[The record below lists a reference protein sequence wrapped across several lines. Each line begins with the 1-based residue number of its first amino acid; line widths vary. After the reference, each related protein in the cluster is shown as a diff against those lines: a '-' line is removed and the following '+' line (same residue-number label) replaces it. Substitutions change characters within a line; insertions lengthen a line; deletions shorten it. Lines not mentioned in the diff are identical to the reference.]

1 MAGMRQEAA
10 IDGFRLAYERTGS
23 GPAVLL
29 LHGWPGDRTDYRAV
43 VPLVSQAADVIV
55 PDLRG
60 FGESDKHIADPA
72 REYNAAA
79 QARSI
84 AGLIGELGLGQVVLA
99 GYDIGSRIAQ
109 AVARNRPDLVRALVI
124 APPLPGIGD
133 RILAPQ
139 AQREFWYQ
147 AFHNLGLSAELIDGQ
162 PVAVR
167 AYLRH
172 FWSHWSGPAYE
183 PDDGHLDHLV
193 SVYGPPGAF
202 TASIAWYRAGAGSV
216 AASLAEQVPSPG
228 DRIAV
233 PTTVLWPEHDPL
245 FPREWSD
252 RIGEFFADPR
262 LTWLDGA
269 GHFSPLEAP
278 GAFAAAV
285 VAAAGTGAA
294 GPAPASTEPWWHTRP
309 MRFRATVEL
318 GGKTATGIEVPQDV
332 VAALGSGNR
341 PPVTVTIGGHTY
353 RTTVARMGGRFL
365 VPLSAENR
373 TEAGVA
379 AGDQVDVDIDLD
391 SGPREVVVPADL
403 AAALAQD
410 DTARANFDG
419 QSYTHRKEWVRWIEE
434 AKKSETRATR
444 LTKTVES
451 LRAGKR
457 AR

>member
-1 MAGMRQEAA
+1 MAGMRSEAA
-10 IDGFRLAYERTGS
+10 IDEFRLAYERTGS

-43 VPLVSQAADVIV
+43 VPLVSRSADVIV

-60 FGESDKHIADPA
+60 FGESDKHPAEPA
-72 REYNAAA
+72 RQYNAAA

-109 AVARNRPDLVRALVI
+109 AVARDRPDLVRALVI

-147 AFHNLGLSAELIDGQ
+147 AFHNLGLSAELIDGR
-162 PVAVR
+162 PAAVR

-172 FWSHWSGPAYE
+172 FWSHWSGPGYE
-183 PDDGHLDHLV
+183 PDDEHLDHLV

-216 AASLAEQVPSPG
+216 AASLAEQVPDPG

-285 VAAAGTGAA
+285 VAAVGTG
-294 GPAPASTEPWWHTRP
+294 PSMISQP
-309 MRFRATVEL
+309 
-318 GGKTATGIEVPQDV
+318 
-332 VAALGSGNR
+332 
-341 PPVTVTIGGHTY
+341 
-353 RTTVARMGGRFL
+353 
-365 VPLSAENR
+365 
-373 TEAGVA
+373 
-379 AGDQVDVDIDLD
+379 
-391 SGPREVVVPADL
+391 
-403 AAALAQD
+403 
-410 DTARANFDG
+410 
-419 QSYTHRKEWVRWIEE
+419 
-434 AKKSETRATR
+434 
-444 LTKTVES
+444 
-451 LRAGKR
+451 
-457 AR
+457 

>member
-1 MAGMRQEAA
+1 MTGMRSEAA

-43 VPLVSQAADVIV
+43 VPLVSRSADVIV

-60 FGESDKHIADPA
+60 FGESDKHAADPA

-84 AGLIGELGLGQVVLA
+84 AGLVGELGLGQVVLA

-109 AVARNRPDLVRALVI
+109 AIARNRPDLVRALVI

-147 AFHNLGLSAELIDGQ
+147 AFHNLGLSAELIDGR
-162 PVAVR
+162 PDAVR

-183 PDDGHLDHLV
+183 PDEQHLDHLV

-216 AASLAEQVPSPG
+216 AASLAEQVPDPG

-252 RIGEFFADPR
+252 RIGEFFANQH

-285 VAAAGTGAA
+285 VAAVGTG
-294 GPAPASTEPWWHTRP
+294 PAKIIQH
-309 MRFRATVEL
+309 
-318 GGKTATGIEVPQDV
+318 
-332 VAALGSGNR
+332 
-341 PPVTVTIGGHTY
+341 
-353 RTTVARMGGRFL
+353 
-365 VPLSAENR
+365 
-373 TEAGVA
+373 
-379 AGDQVDVDIDLD
+379 
-391 SGPREVVVPADL
+391 
-403 AAALAQD
+403 
-410 DTARANFDG
+410 
-419 QSYTHRKEWVRWIEE
+419 
-434 AKKSETRATR
+434 
-444 LTKTVES
+444 
-451 LRAGKR
+451 
-457 AR
+457 